1 MVMAEKPQNL
11 QDIKE
16 LFMDDSMLSKVYDPS
31 HIERKWYDL
40 WLSQKLFSA
49 NEADTGKEYSIV
61 IPPPNVTG
69 SLHMGH
75 ALNNTLQDILIR
87 YHRMDGYNTLW
98 MPGMDH
104 AGIATQNVVER
115 QLAREGLHRDN
126 LGRDKFIERVW
137 EWKHQSGGTIV
148 NQLKRL
154 GCSCDW
160 DRERFTMDKG
170 LSRAVREVFVRLYEE
185 GLIYKGDYIVNW
197 CPRCHTALS
206 DLEVEHEDS
215 AGSLWFI
222 KYPLDR
228 SDKHITVATT
238 RPETMLGDTAVAVNP
253 SDPRYAEL
261 VGRYAVLPLVGRKLI
276 IIGDPIVDQHFGTGA
291 LKVTPS
297 HDLTDFE
304 LARRHDLEH
313 VTVMDFHGKINGN
326 GIHFVGMDRYEC
338 RKAIE
343 RELEEKGFLEKV
355 EPYAVGLGKCYR
367 CKEVVEP
374 LISKQWFVKI
384 GPLAQEALKAV
395 QEGRTRIVPEHWTKT
410 YYEWMTNIRD
420 WCVSRQIWWG
430 HRIPAW
436 TCEKCGQVIVSRQE
450 PKECPS
456 CKGLKLAQETDV
468 LDTWFSSALWP
479 FSTMGWPDQTSLLKT
494 FYPTSCLVTGFDI
507 LFFWVAR
514 MMMMGLKF
522 MSDVPFRDVYIHALV
537 RDENGK
543 KMSKS
548 LGNVIDPLVVMDKH
562 GADAFR
568 FTLAALAAQGRDI
581 RLSESR
587 IEGYRNFMNKLWN
600 AARFA
605 LPYLADTSPNAFS
618 ALPDHLD
625 LVDQWIVSRLQRTI
639 AEVRNGIE
647 TYCFN
652 DAAQSLYQFTWH
664 EFCDWYIEYA
674 KMPLAKSG
682 SEEALRAKTV
692 LGYVLDHILHLLHPF
707 IPFITEEIASKLRGG
722 VTSITC
728 GPFPVADAS
737 LVNEKAEGTV
747 SLLME
752 LITAVR
758 NIRAEM
764 NISPGRLLKA
774 VALCPSDKEV
784 EVLNKSREMVEALAR
799 LESFTVAREPAEIQ
813 IGRLRATAVVKNVH
827 ITVPLAGVVDPRAEI
842 KRLEKEIAKHQ
853 KDFDVVLAKLSN
865 ANFLGKASPDA
876 IAKQKAREAE
886 LSTKLAGLK
895 AGLERMKSME
905 L

>member
-1 MVMAEKPQNL
+1 
-11 QDIKE
+11 
-16 LFMDDSMLSKVYDPS
+16 MDDGMLPKVYDPS
-31 HIERKWYDL
+31 HIEKEWYDF
-40 WLSQKLFSA
+40 WLSQKFFSA
-49 NEADTGKEYSIV
+49 NEAKTGKEYSIV

-98 MPGMDH
+98 MPGTDH

-115 QLAREGLHRDN
+115 QLAQEGLHRED

-160 DRERFTMDKG
+160 DRERFTMDEG

-215 AGSLWFI
+215 AGSLWYI
-222 KYPLDR
+222 KYPLEG
-228 SDKHITVATT
+228 SDKYITVATT

-253 SDPRYAEL
+253 SDPRYCDL
-261 VGRYAVLPLVGRKLI
+261 VGKYVVLPLVGRKLI
-276 IIGDPIVDQHFGTGA
+276 VIGDPIVDENFGTGA

-304 LARRHDLEH
+304 LARRHSLEH
-313 VTVMDFHGKINGN
+313 VTIMDYQGKINEN

-338 RKAIE
+338 RKAIVK
-343 RELEEKGFLEKV
+343 ELDEKGFLEKV
-355 EPYAVGLGKCYR
+355 EPYSVGLGRCYR
-367 CKEVVEP
+367 CKDVVEP
-374 LISKQWFVKI
+374 LISKQWFVKV
-384 GPLAQEALKAV
+384 GPLAEEALKAV

-410 YYEWMTNIRD
+410 YFEWMNNIRD

-436 TCEKCGQVIVSRQE
+436 TCESCGKVIVAREE
-450 PKECPS
+450 PKECPG
-456 CKGLKLAQETDV
+456 CKGSKLVQETDV

-479 FSTMGWPDQTSLLKT
+479 FSTMGWPDQTPLLRT

-514 MMMMGLKF
+514 MIMMGLKF
-522 MSDVPFRDVYIHALV
+522 MNDVPFRDVYIHALV

-548 LGNVIDPLVVMDKH
+548 LGNVIDPLVVMDKY

-605 LPYLADTSPNAFS
+605 LPHLSDISPKDFS
-618 ALPDHLD
+618 QAPEQLD
-625 LVDQWIVSRLQRTI
+625 LIEKWIVSRLHRTI
-639 AEVRNGIE
+639 GDVRKGIE

-652 DAAQSLYQFTWH
+652 DAAQALYQFTWH
-664 EFCDWYIEYA
+664 EFCDWYIEYS
-674 KMPLAKSG
+674 KIPLAEVG
-682 SEEALRAKTV
+682 SEGARRAKRV
-692 LGYVLDHILHLLHPF
+692 LGYVLDCILRLLHPF
-707 IPFITEEIASKLRGG
+707 IPFITDEIASKLHGEL
-722 VTSITC
+722 TSITR
-728 GPFPVADAS
+728 GPFPEPDFS
-737 LVNEKAEGTV
+737 LVNAEVEETV
-747 SLLME
+747 QLLMGF
-752 LITAVR
+752 ISAIR

-764 NISPGRLLKA
+764 NISPGRPLKA
-774 VALCPSDKEV
+774 VAMCSSDDEADLL
-784 EVLNKSREMVEALAR
+784 ETSRVIIETLAK
-799 LESFTVAREPAEIQ
+799 LESLTLVRDGKEPVV
-813 IGRLRATAVVKNVH
+813 GRLRATAVVKN
-827 ITVPLAGVVDPRAEI
+827 INILVPLVGVVHPEAEI
-842 KRLEKEIAKHQ
+842 KRLEKEIAKCQ
-853 KDFDVVLAKLSN
+853 KDFDAVLAKLTN
-865 ANFLGKASPDA
+865 PNFLDKASPEA
-876 IAKQKAREAE
+876 IAKQKSRELE
-886 LSTKLAGLK
+886 LSTKLTGLR
-895 AGLERMKSME
+895 AGLERMKSLE
-905 L
+905 V

>member
-1 MVMAEKPQNL
+1 MG
-11 QDIKE
+11 
-16 LFMDDSMLSKVYDPS
+16 DSMLPKVYDPS
-31 HIERKWYDL
+31 HIEQKWYDF
-40 WLSQKLFSA
+40 WLAQKYFSA
-49 NEADTGKEYSIV
+49 KETKTGKEYSIV

-115 QLAREGLHRDN
+115 QLAQEGLHRED
-126 LGRDKFIERVW
+126 LGREKFIERVW
-137 EWKHQSGGTIV
+137 EWKHQSGGAIV

-160 DRERFTMDKG
+160 DRERFTMDEG

-215 AGSLWFI
+215 SGSLWFI
-222 KYPLDR
+222 KYPLDGT
-228 SDKHITVATT
+228 DKHITVATT

-253 SDPRYAEL
+253 SDPRYADL
-261 VGRYAVLPLVGRKLI
+261 VGKFAILPLVGRKLI
-276 IIGDPIVDQHFGTGA
+276 IIGDPIVDEHFGTGA

-304 LARRHDLEH
+304 LARRHGLER
-313 VTVMDFHGKINGN
+313 VTVMDFHGKINEN
-326 GIHFVGMDRYEC
+326 GIHFYGMDRYEC
-338 RKAIE
+338 RKAIV
-343 RELEEKGFLEKV
+343 RELDEKGFLEKI

-367 CKEVVEP
+367 CKDVVEP

-384 GPLAQEALKAV
+384 GPLAEEALKAV
-395 QEGRTRIVPEHWTKT
+395 QDGRTRIVPEHWTKT
-410 YYEWMTNIRD
+410 YFEWMTNIRD

-436 TCEKCGQVIVSRQE
+436 TCQDCGEIIVAREE
-450 PKECPS
+450 PRECS
-456 CKGLKLAQETDV
+456 ACKGTRLVQETDV

-479 FSTMGWPDQTSLLKT
+479 FSTMGWPDHTPLLKT

-522 MSDVPFRDVYIHALV
+522 MHDVPFRDVYIHALV

-548 LGNVIDPLVVMDKH
+548 LGNVIDPLLVMDKH

-605 LPYLADTSPNAFS
+605 LPHLADAPGAGF
-618 ALPDHLD
+618 AELPDRLD
-625 LVDQWIVSRLQRTI
+625 VVEQWIVSRLQRAI
-639 AEVRNGIE
+639 EEVRNGIE
-647 TYCFN
+647 SYCFN
-652 DAAQSLYQFTWH
+652 DAAQCLYQFTWH

-674 KMPLAKSG
+674 KIPLAKSG
-682 SEEALRAKTV
+682 TEEALRAKKV
-692 LGYVLDHILHLLHPF
+692 LGYTLDRILHLLHPF
-707 IPFITEEIASKLRGG
+707 IPFITEEIASKIQGERA
-722 VTSITC
+722 SITC
-728 GPFPVADAS
+728 GPFPVADRS
-737 LVNEKAEGTV
+737 LINEEAEATA

-752 LITAVR
+752 LITAIR

-764 NISPGRLLKA
+764 NIPPARPLKA
-774 VALCPSDKEV
+774 FAVCSSDREVDALEKARAMIET
-784 EVLNKSREMVEALAR
+784 LGR
-799 LESFTVAREPAEIQ
+799 LESFTIVRDAADAD

-827 ITVPLAGVVDPRAEI
+827 IMVPLAGVVDPRAEI
-842 KRLEKEIAKHQ
+842 KRLEKEISKHQ
-853 KDFDVVLAKLSN
+853 KDFDAVRAKLSN
-865 ANFLGKASPDA
+865 PNFLDKASSEA
-876 IAKQKAREAE
+876 IEKQKAREQE
-886 LSTKLAGLK
+886 LSGKLTGLM
-895 AGLERMKSME
+895 AGLERMRSLE
-905 L
+905 CQGG